1 MKLWK
6 LIETYNLKSCMNCKT
21 DSEYFLV
28 LPKVSP
34 LHYRVYSGKGAKT
47 VLGCHV
53 EGYPEP
59 QVSNSF
65 HYQPCIY
72 ITFITETK
80 QLVSLIDL

>member
-59 QVSNSF
+59 QAR
-65 HYQPCIY
+65 
-72 ITFITETK
+72 
-80 QLVSLIDL
+80 